1 MRVSKLII
9 EKILTD
15 STFSGELAISLG
27 IKQQS
32 VIGLAKRNSEK
43 LTLYQAVLFY
53 RKKGFTDEQIFEE
66 LKPQNKQLNII
77 DELKNIIG
85 NTKTAQIQNEMCSFF
100 TFSEV
105 FNCQLITL

>member
-1 MRVSKLII
+1 MFTKTDKNKIRFLSKNICTHKHIYKYKYKHKIKKEMKVSKLII

-53 RKKGFTDEQIFEE
+53 REKGFTEKEIFEDIP
-66 LKPQNKQLNII
+66 KTTNNNK
-77 DELKNIIG
+77 
-85 NTKTAQIQNEMCSFF
+85 
-100 TFSEV
+100 
-105 FNCQLITL
+105 